1 MQEPMITIR
10 NLTKRFDGLT
20 AVDDLTLDVHAGE
33 VLGILGPNGAGKTTT
48 LRMLSCLI
56 SPSSGGATVCGHS
69 VGHDNTAVRR
79 SIGILT
85 EVPGLYEE
93 LSAQQN
99 MDIYARLYGVEDP
112 AGQVEKYLKLLDLW
126 DRRDE
131 AARTFSRGM
140 KQKLAIARTL
150 IHEPRVIFLD
160 EPTSGLDPR
169 MTKVVR
175 DFIRDLHDDG
185 RTILLCTHNLDEA
198 QRLCDRIAMVRSRL
212 VAIDRAEV
220 LRRRLFGRRTLVRIR
235 RVEEEIKG
243 LVDRLV
249 FVSDARLDDR
259 GLTVTLEDPGRDT
272 PELVRSL
279 VAAGAD
285 ILSVTEETHSLEDIY
300 LRLMGDGREEEH

>member
-33 VLGILGPNGAGKTTT
+33 VLGLLGPNGAGKTTT

-56 SPSSGGATVCGHS
+56 SPSSGGATVCGHR

-79 SIGILT
+79 SIGVLT

-99 MDIYARLYGVEDP
+99 LDIYARLYGVEDP

-126 DRRDE
+126 DRREE
-131 AARTFSRGM
+131 AARTFSKGM

-175 DFIRDLHDDG
+175 DFIRELHDDG

-198 QRLCDRIAMVRSRL
+198 QRLCDRIALVRSRL

-220 LRRRLFGRRTLVRIR
+220 LRRRLFGRRTLVRLK
-235 RVEEEIKG
+235 RVEEGIKG
-243 LVDRLV
+243 LVDRLD
-249 FVSDARLDDR
+249 FVSGARLDDR

-279 VAAGAD
+279 VTAGAD
-285 ILSVTEETHSLEDIY
+285 ILSVTEEPHSLEDIY
-300 LRLMGDGREEEH
+300 LKLMGDGREEEP